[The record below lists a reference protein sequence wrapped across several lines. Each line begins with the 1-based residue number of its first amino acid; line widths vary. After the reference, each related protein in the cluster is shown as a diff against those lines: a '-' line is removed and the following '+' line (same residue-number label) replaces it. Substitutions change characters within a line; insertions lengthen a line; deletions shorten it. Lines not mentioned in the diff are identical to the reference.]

1 MSTPR
6 FISGAVTMKMISSTS
21 ITSMYGTTLISAF
34 SLRLRMRRP
43 LAFMAMTMLWW
54 SEGSTRDHGG
64 RGWRVRQAGSMHAC
78 GSRLVLMGLAFQ
90 DGGELLAERVVAPR
104 EPLDLGRVA
113 VVGPHRRNRGE
124 QAPRGR

>member
-43 LAFMAMTMLWW
+43 LAVMAMTMLWW
-54 SEGSTRDHGG
+54 SEGSARAHGG
-64 RGWRVRQAGSMHAC
+64 QGWRVRRWGSMRARD
-78 GSRLVLMGLAFQ
+78 SRLVLVGLALE
-90 DGGELLAERVVAPR
+90 DRGELLAERVIT
-104 EPLDLGRVA
+104 
-113 VVGPHRRNRGE
+113 HR
-124 QAPRGR
+124 